1 MKSLTAPILI
11 GITLLSGCAVPTSGV
26 ISRGNDLYTVTHQ
39 GETAFHSTE
48 PLKTAAT
55 KEASEYCAKL
65 GKKFVFMHS
74 KEVQGRPAQYPES
87 EVLFKCD

>member
-1 MKSLTAPILI
+1 MKKLHLVIISAI
-11 GITLLSGCAVPTSGV
+11 LSGCAVPTSGV
-26 ISRGNDLYTVTHQ
+26 IPRGNDLYTVTHQ

-55 KEASEYCAKL
+55 KEASEYCAKI
-65 GKKFVFMHS
+65 GKKFVFLHS

-87 EVLFKCD
+87 EVLFKCE

>member
-1 MKSLTAPILI
+1 MKKIQLILLLA
-11 GITLLSGCAVPTSGV
+11 TLSGCAVPTTGV
-26 ISRGNDLYTVTHQ
+26 IPRGNDLYTVTHQ

-55 KEASEYCAKL
+55 KEASEYCTKQ
-65 GKKFVFMHS
+65 GKKFVFLHS

-87 EVLFKCD
+87 EVLFKCE